1 MANKL
6 ALVVDDSRSARLVLR
21 RMLEKYDL
29 DVETVE
35 SAAAALDYLTGAR
48 PDVIF
53 MDHMMPGMDGFE
65 AVRRIKADPDTATI
79 PVMMYTS
86 KGGDLYLGQA
96 RALGAVGILPKTV
109 APAELYA
116 ALQRL
121 GLVQERRSRDRVLD
135 EDGASERQADIRRRR
150 PAAAGE
156 SLPVRQPDRPLD
168 TDTVRA
174 LLEEQ
179 SVEMRKDLLL
189 GFDAITRQI
198 HDTLGPELDDRLEK
212 LKGSLDRAAQP
223 SPLPMILL
231 TVLLFV
237 SLAWNYALQRGAAGR
252 QPQQSEQAAA
262 TTPSAAPQAAPLPGV
277 AAAASTGG
285 GPDWQLA
292 AWVANQNLG
301 YDYDELAL
309 DKGRVDFVRELLQRL
324 RAAGFR
330 GRVVLETHVGEFC
343 LRGNNSDGFR
353 LAAPDLPVTRCAL
366 IGNPVQ
372 PTDLPSAH
380 QSLRFAN
387 LIGSAALAADG
398 IEVEVANLPRQ
409 TPLAPYPPKSE
420 QTTAAEW
427 NRAARLN
434 NRVRVRFEVGGGGEG

>member
-65 AVRRIKADPDTATI
+65 AVRRIKANPDTATI

-86 KGGDLYLGQA
+86 RGGDLYLGQA

-109 APAELYA
+109 APAELYS

-121 GLVQERRSRDRVLD
+121 GLVRERRSRDRTLD
-135 EDGASERQADIRRRR
+135 EDGASERQVDIRRRR
-150 PAAAGE
+150 AAAAGE

-189 GFDAITRQI
+189 GFETTTRQI
-198 HDTLGPELDDRLEK
+198 HDTLGRELDDRLDK
-212 LKGSLDRAAQP
+212 LKASLGQAAQP
-223 SPLPMILL
+223 SPLPVILL

-237 SLAWNYALQRGAAGR
+237 SLSWNYALQQGGAGR
-252 QPQQSEQAAA
+252 QPRQPEQ
-262 TTPSAAPQAAPLPGV
+262 P
-277 AAAASTGG
+277 AAAAAPPAAETGALPAAAAVTG
-285 GPDWQLA
+285 RGPDWRLTE
-292 AWVANQNLG
+292 WIANQELG

-309 DKGRVDFVRELLQRL
+309 DKDRVGFVRELLRRL
-324 RAAGFR
+324 GAAGFR

-343 LRGNNSDGFR
+343 LLGDHSDGFR
-353 LAAPDLPVTRCAL
+353 LAAPDLPVTRCEL

-387 LIGSAALAADG
+387 LVGSAAPPGGG
-398 IEVEVANLPRQ
+398 IEVEVTNLPRQ
-409 TPLAPYPPKSE
+409 TPLAPYPPKSD
-420 QTTAAEW
+420 QTTAGQW
-427 NRAARLN
+427 NRAARRN
-434 NRVRVRFEVGGGGEG
+434 NRIRVHLDPA